1 MGHWIA
7 AGIGLVIVLATA
19 WPTSSQAQARTPEV
33 TVSQAPSESDPNPFD
48 SRWDFSLGARLGR
61 PSGYIR
67 AGENGGRGNRLLLD
81 EDLGVRV
88 SEAVEA
94 GVAFHFS
101 PRNAIRATALYYFLR
116 GEGLLDRPVVFN
128 DEVFTNPGHVSIDAD
143 FYRLGLA
150 YERTTTVPGGF
161 LTGSVGLT
169 YVHLKP
175 ELTNH
180 GRSNS
185 EDFSK
190 AELPVPIVGLRF
202 DIPMGNGFAARA
214 SVAGGGLPRV
224 NSLRKENGNTVYLEQ
239 IHGDGEFALTYA
251 ITKSMLLDVGP
262 HATYFFQR
270 KKSRNDDNAF
280 ELFDYGVRAGL
291 TFKF

>member
-116 GEGLLDRPVVFN
+116 GEEP
-128 DEVFTNPGHVSIDAD
+128 
-143 FYRLGLA
+143 YKQ
-150 YERTTTVPGGF
+150 GF
-161 LTGSVGLT
+161 GPI
-169 YVHLKP
+169 P
-175 ELTNH
+175 EDLYN
-180 GRSNS
+180 
-185 EDFSK
+185 
-190 AELPVPIVGLRF
+190 
-202 DIPMGNGFAARA
+202 
-214 SVAGGGLPRV
+214 
-224 NSLRKENGNTVYLEQ
+224 
-239 IHGDGEFALTYA
+239 
-251 ITKSMLLDVGP
+251 
-262 HATYFFQR
+262 
-270 KKSRNDDNAF
+270 
-280 ELFDYGVRAGL
+280 VRIAP
-291 TFKF
+291 

>member
-7 AGIGLVIVLATA
+7 AGIGLVVVLATA

-101 PRNAIRATALYYFLR
+101 HQGYFAEVAEVARRPSAPTSAI
-116 GEGLLDRPVVFN
+116 E
-128 DEVFTNPGHVSIDAD
+128 
-143 FYRLGLA
+143 LA
-150 YERTTTVPGGF
+150 RWASQRT
-161 LTGSVGLT
+161 LCWC
-169 YVHLKP
+169 
-175 ELTNH
+175 
-180 GRSNS
+180 RW
-185 EDFSK
+185 
-190 AELPVPIVGLRF
+190 I
-202 DIPMGNGFAARA
+202 
-214 SVAGGGLPRV
+214 
-224 NSLRKENGNTVYLEQ
+224 
-239 IHGDGEFALTYA
+239 
-251 ITKSMLLDVGP
+251 
-262 HATYFFQR
+262 
-270 KKSRNDDNAF
+270 
-280 ELFDYGVRAGL
+280 
-291 TFKF
+291 